1 MKISEREKSHLI
13 FDPVDVDIV
22 ALLDGRAA
30 EEVQGVP
37 GCEAVAVV
45 EGLEGGS
52 VSLSCDQGGGHS

>member
-1 MKISEREKSHLI
+1 MIIIFSERDHLI
-13 FDPVDVDIV
+13 FAPVDVDIA

-52 VSLSCDQGGGHS
+52 VSLSCDERGGDS